1 MARAETLS
9 DISIFVTVVDAGS
22 FTSAADKLESFRA
35 QGEHF
40 LTPKVREL
48 GTGELELARA
58 LESIDLCVALKKS
71 HSRDIAAALAR
82 PAAAAN

>member
-1 MARAETLS
+1 MLFDRLPGFARTATFDPVS
-9 DISIFVTVVDAGS
+9 AFCDAPH
-22 FTSAADKLESFRA
+22 RA
-35 QGEHF
+35 SVEQY

-58 LESIDLCVALKKS
+58 LESIDLCVALKKW
-71 HSRDIAAALAR
+71 HSRDIATALAR